1 MTERR
6 EAMIIQKIREELK
19 NNIDKEYKE
28 SVKRFFKEEITHYG
42 VRTAVV
48 RKMSGKYFS
57 GIKEKPKKE
66 IYGLCEELLESGMM
80 EERGIAFDWA
90 FRLKNS
96 YSPSDF
102 RVFTSWLKK
111 YVTNWGAC
119 DHLCLSL
126 GIFIFMY
133 PEFIPKVK
141 NWTTAK
147 NRWVRRA
154 AAASLIYSI
163 RNKKYLASVF
173 EIADSLLQDKD
184 DMVQKGY
191 GWLLKEASN
200 VCPQEVF
207 RYVMEH
213 KKEMPRTALRYAI
226 EKMQPAWKK
235 KAMAR

>member
-1 MTERR
+1 
-6 EAMIIQKIREELK
+6 MIIQKIREELR
-19 NNIDKEYKE
+19 NNIDEEYKE

-42 VRTAVV
+42 VRAAVV
-48 RKMSGKYFS
+48 RKISAKYFS
-57 GIKEKPKKE
+57 SIKEKSKKK
-66 IYGLCEELLESGMM
+66 IYGLCEDLLESGMM

-90 FRLKNS
+90 FRLKNT

-102 RVFTSWLKK
+102 RIFTSWLKK

-119 DHLCLSL
+119 DHICLPL
-126 GIFIFMY
+126 GIFISIY
-133 PEFIPKVK
+133 PEFIPKIK

-147 NRWVRRA
+147 SRWVRRA
-154 AAASLIYSI
+154 AAVSMIYSV
-163 RNKKYLASVF
+163 RNKKYLDSVF
-173 EIADSLLQDKD
+173 KIADSLLQDKD

-200 VCPQEVF
+200 VYPQEVF

-226 EKMQPAWKK
+226 EKMPPEWKK
-235 KAMAR
+235 KAMARQ